1 MIYRFTVVE
10 MVSMPNPLNR
20 LLLLLGVLM
29 LSLGQPWAL
38 THASAGLTSGEG
50 GGDLYLSCREDN
62 DCVLTP
68 TPIGEEVVSGQSSA
82 NTFQTETV
90 TFEFEADPPQ
100 DHVAL
105 LPERIA
111 LMEIDFRHQTE
122 AGSLF
127 RPALDARLILGES
140 VNDWSFAADVLPQT
154 TASPYVLEDESLS
167 LGEGRVLWEDEPL
180 RLVLT
185 FTLDR
190 PGTWALNMRGASM
203 LQFEVPWS
211 IDLQTVDRD
220 EPSSTTQPRSTNF
233 EDLHRG
239 ALVGADHDCWAFEVE
254 THEVLRL
261 LVEWEQVPLEL
272 EQPHPVPDFITAAG
286 RRAPAP
292 EVLVDDDGS
301 SVKMTYR
308 WRALSTGDYTLC
320 MHGSAEKVQPY
331 VWSGIFGYESMGPT
345 DPSGFGSASYYPQGA
360 ALLGDLN
367 DPYTLHGQGLA
378 LLLLS
383 LAMLGVFLLVALR
396 PTTSYNLRFGMFIP
410 GAVLL
415 LLGGVLHPLWA
426 MADEVQKE
434 EEITLNTLIEMRL
447 QQLWDVSADG
457 VPDQTLSTHTGAT
470 WGMLDGETLRLKLTI
485 EEAIPLEDGR
495 WQLVVPE
502 LSSLR
507 LDQAIF
513 GQVAK
518 GQTYQSDDG
527 MLESQTVR
535 FVLLA
540 GRSLLLDL
548 LMLEALLVVEDVP
561 QSSVFHIETTMVET
575 QAAGSFAA
583 PAWGTR
589 PESISAQEWVRLQGS
604 LFPERISI
612 SLCDC
617 DLDLLDVTFMASN
630 GFDAGD
636 LPQAWGLRNAVGL
649 LPYGSVMMWSGLV
662 LGATATTFE
671 VQRASK
677 AQRLA
682 DTYRPKGGQWN

>member
-1 MIYRFTVVE
+1 MIYQFTVV
-10 MVSMPNPLNR
+10 VVLSMANFTRPL
-20 LLLLLGVLM
+20 LVLGVLM
-29 LSLGQPWAL
+29 VSFYQPWTL
-38 THASAGLTSGEG
+38 VHASAGLTSEEN

-68 TPIGEEVVSGQSSA
+68 TPIGEEVVTGQSSA
-82 NTFQTETV
+82 NAFQSETL
-90 TFEFEADPPQ
+90 TFEFQADPPQ
-100 DHVAL
+100 HHVAL
-105 LPERIA
+105 LPDLMA
-111 LMEIDFRHQTE
+111 LMEIDFKHQTE

-127 RPALDARLILGES
+127 RPALNARLILGQS
-140 VNDWSFAADVLPQT
+140 VNEWSIEADQLPQT
-154 TASPYVLEDESLS
+154 NPAPYVLEDEPLS
-167 LGEGRVLWEDEPL
+167 LTGGRVLWEDEPL

-190 PGTWALNMRGASM
+190 PGTWALNMRGASVVK
-203 LQFEVPWS
+203 LDVPWS
-211 IDLQTVDRD
+211 IDAEAVDRD
-220 EPSSTTQPRSTNF
+220 EPTSTTQPRSTQF
-233 EDLHRG
+233 EDLNVG

-261 LVEWEQVPLEL
+261 LVEWEQVPIEL

-308 WRALSTGDYTLC
+308 WRALSTGDYTMC
-320 MHGSAEKVQPY
+320 MHGSPGKVQPY
-331 VWSGIFGYESMGPT
+331 TWSGAFGYEGLGPT
-345 DPSGFGSASYYPQGA
+345 DPTGFGSASYYPQGA
-360 ALLGDLN
+360 ALLGDLD
-367 DPYTLHGQGLA
+367 DPYRLHGQGLA

-383 LAMLGVFLLVALR
+383 MVMLGVFLLVAMR
-396 PTTSYNLRFGMFIP
+396 PTTSYKLRMGLFVP

-415 LLGGVLHPLWA
+415 LVGGVLHPLWA
-426 MADEVQKE
+426 MADEVQHE
-434 EEITLNTLIEMRL
+434 DEITLDTLIEMRL

-470 WGMLDGETLRLKLTI
+470 WGMLDGEKLKLKLTV

-495 WQLVVPE
+495 WQLLVPE
-502 LSSLR
+502 LASLR

-548 LMLEALLVVEDVP
+548 LMLEALLVVDDVP
-561 QSSVFHIETTMVET
+561 DSSVFHIETTMVAT
-575 QAAGSFAA
+575 QAAGSIAA

-589 PESISAQEWVRLQGS
+589 PEGISTAEWVRLQGS
-604 LFPERISI
+604 LFPDRISI

-617 DLDLLDVTFMASN
+617 DLDLLDVTFLPSS
-630 GFDAGD
+630 GFDLAD
-636 LPQAWGLRNAVGL
+636 LPQQWGLRNAVGL
-649 LPYGSVMMWSGLV
+649 LPYGSVLMWLGLI
-662 LGATATTFE
+662 LGASATTME
-671 VQRASK
+671 VQRASR
-677 AQRLA
+677 AQKLA
-682 DTYRPKGGQWN
+682 EAYRSDGGRWA

>member
-1 MIYRFTVVE
+1 MIYQFTVV
-10 MVSMPNPLNR
+10 VVLSMANFTRPL
-20 LLLLLGVLM
+20 LMLGVLM
-29 LSLGQPWAL
+29 VSFYQPWTL
-38 THASAGLTSGEG
+38 VHASAGLTSEEN

-68 TPIGEEVVSGQSSA
+68 TPIGEEVVTGQSSA
-82 NTFQTETV
+82 NAFQSETL
-90 TFEFEADPPQ
+90 TFEFQADPPQ
-100 DHVAL
+100 HHVAL
-105 LPERIA
+105 LPDLMA
-111 LMEIDFRHQTE
+111 LMEIDFKHQTE

-127 RPALDARLILGES
+127 RPALNARLILGQS
-140 VNDWSFAADVLPQT
+140 VNEWSIEADQLPQT
-154 TASPYVLEDESLS
+154 NPAPYVLEDEPLS
-167 LGEGRVLWEDEPL
+167 LTGGRVLWEDEPL

-190 PGTWALNMRGASM
+190 PGTWALNMRGASVVK
-203 LQFEVPWS
+203 LDVPWS
-211 IDLQTVDRD
+211 IDAEAVDRD
-220 EPSSTTQPRSTNF
+220 EPTSTTQPRSTQF
-233 EDLHRG
+233 EDLNVG

-261 LVEWEQVPLEL
+261 LVEWEQVPIEL

-308 WRALSTGDYTLC
+308 WRALSTGDYTMC
-320 MHGSAEKVQPY
+320 MHGSPGKVQPY
-331 VWSGIFGYESMGPT
+331 TWSGAFGYEGLGPT
-345 DPSGFGSASYYPQGA
+345 DPTGFGSASYYPQGA
-360 ALLGDLN
+360 ALLGDLD
-367 DPYTLHGQGLA
+367 DPYRLHGQGLA

-383 LAMLGVFLLVALR
+383 MVMLGVFLLVAMR
-396 PTTSYNLRFGMFIP
+396 PTTSYKLRLGLFVP

-415 LLGGVLHPLWA
+415 LVGGVLHPLWA
-426 MADEVQKE
+426 MADEVQHE
-434 EEITLNTLIEMRL
+434 DEITLDTLIEMRL

-470 WGMLDGETLRLKLTI
+470 WGMLDGEKLKLKLTV

-495 WQLVVPE
+495 WQLLVPE
-502 LSSLR
+502 LASLR

-548 LMLEALLVVEDVP
+548 LMLEALLVVDDVP
-561 QSSVFHIETTMVET
+561 DSSVFHIETTMVAT
-575 QAAGSFAA
+575 QAAGSIAA

-589 PESISAQEWVRLQGS
+589 PEGISTAEWVRLQGS
-604 LFPERISI
+604 LFPDRISI

-617 DLDLLDVTFMASN
+617 DLDLLDVTFLPSS
-630 GFDAGD
+630 GFDLAD
-636 LPQAWGLRNAVGL
+636 LPQQWGLRNAVGL
-649 LPYGSVMMWSGLV
+649 LPYGSVLMWLGLI
-662 LGATATTFE
+662 LGASATTME
-671 VQRASK
+671 VQRASR
-677 AQRLA
+677 AQKLA
-682 DTYRPKGGQWN
+682 EAYRSDGGRWA

>member
-1 MIYRFTVVE
+1 MIYQFTVV
-10 MVSMPNPLNR
+10 SMLSMSNFTR
-20 LLLLLGVLM
+20 SLLMLGVLM
-29 LSLGQPWAL
+29 VSFYQPW
-38 THASAGLTSGEG
+38 TMVHASAGLTSQED

-68 TPIGEEVVSGQSSA
+68 TPIGEEVVTGQSSA
-82 NTFQTETV
+82 NTFQSETL

-105 LPERIA
+105 LPDLMA
-111 LMEIDFRHQTE
+111 LMEIDFKHQTE

-127 RPALDARLILGES
+127 RPALNARLILGQN
-140 VNDWSFAADVLPQT
+140 VNEWSFEADLLPQT
-154 TASPYVLEDESLS
+154 NPSSYVLEDEPLS
-167 LGEGRVLWEDEPL
+167 LAEGRVLWEDEPI

-203 LQFEVPWS
+203 VKFDVPWS
-211 IDLQTVDRD
+211 IDAEAVDRD
-220 EPSSTTQPRSTNF
+220 EPSSTTQPRSTQF
-233 EDLHRG
+233 EDLHFG

-261 LVEWEQVPLEL
+261 LVEWEQVPIEV

-292 EVLVDDDGS
+292 EVLVDDDGT

-308 WRALSTGDYTLC
+308 WRSLSTGDYTMC
-320 MHGSAEKVQPY
+320 MHGSPGKVQPY
-331 VWSGIFGYESMGPT
+331 AWSGAFGYEGMGPT
-345 DPSGFGSASYYPQGA
+345 DPTGFGSTSYYPQGA
-360 ALLGDLN
+360 ALLGDLD
-367 DPYTLHGQGLA
+367 DPYRLHGQGLA
-378 LLLLS
+378 LLVLS
-383 LAMLGVFLLVALR
+383 MVMLGVFLLVAMR
-396 PTTSYNLRFGMFIP
+396 PTTSYTLRLGMFVP

-415 LLGGVLHPLWA
+415 LVGGVLHPLWA
-426 MADEVQKE
+426 MADEVQHDD
-434 EEITLNTLIEMRL
+434 EITLDTLIDMRL

-470 WGMLDGETLRLKLTI
+470 WGMLDGEELKLKLTI

-495 WQLVVPE
+495 WQLLVPE
-502 LSSLR
+502 LASLR

-518 GQTYQSDDG
+518 GQTYQSDNG
-527 MLESQTVR
+527 RLESQTVR

-548 LMLEALLVVEDVP
+548 LILEALLVVDDVP
-561 QSSVFHIETTMVET
+561 DSSVFHIETTMVAT
-575 QAAGSFAA
+575 QAAGSIAA

-589 PESISAQEWVRLQGS
+589 PEGISSAEWVRLQGS

-617 DLDLLDVTFMASN
+617 DLDLLDVTFLPSN
-630 GFDAGD
+630 GFDPAD
-636 LPQAWGLRNAVGL
+636 LPQEWGLRNAVGL
-649 LPYGSVMMWSGLV
+649 LPYGSVLMWGGLI
-662 LGATATTFE
+662 LGASATTME
-671 VQRASK
+671 VQRASR
-677 AQRLA
+677 AQKLA
-682 DTYRPKGGQWN
+682 EVYRSESGRWA